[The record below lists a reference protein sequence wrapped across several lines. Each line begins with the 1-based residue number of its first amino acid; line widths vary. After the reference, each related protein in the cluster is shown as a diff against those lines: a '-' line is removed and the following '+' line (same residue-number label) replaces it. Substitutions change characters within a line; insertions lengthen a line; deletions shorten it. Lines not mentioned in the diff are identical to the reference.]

1 MNIPEFAAC
10 DFGAESGRVILGS
23 LDKQK
28 LQLKELH
35 RFENPQ
41 VRAMGHYHWDIL
53 HLFRELKNG
62 LSRAASLGHRNL
74 SGIGVDTW
82 GVDFG
87 LLDDDG
93 RLMGNP
99 VCYRDPRT
107 DGVMEEVFSI
117 IPREKVYGI
126 TGIQFIQFNT
136 IFQLY
141 SLRNSAMLNSAGTM
155 LHMPALF
162 NYMMT
167 GEKVS
172 EYTIASTSQLLDV
185 SARSWSTELLDL
197 LDLPG
202 KIMPPLLKPGS
213 IVGKLLP
220 EVMDETGLGSIPV
233 IAPACHDTAAAVAAV
248 PAEGD
253 NWAYLSS
260 GTWSLIGVELDE
272 PCVNEASL
280 RNNFTNEGGVN
291 NKIRFLRNNMGMWLL
306 EESRRSWEKE
316 GIKPGYDEI
325 IKLASEAVPFR
336 SIVDPDDLSFMKPED
351 MPTAIARYCR
361 DSGQPEPDSVGSLAR
376 CIFESLALKYRFL
389 IDRINLIR
397 GRNIQM
403 LHIVGGGSRNE
414 MLNQFTADSLGIP
427 VTAGPVEATAAGNI
441 IMQAIATG
449 HLDNLAAGRKIIKDS
464 FPVKVFAPQN
474 SSPWQEAFGKHEKL
488 FS

>member
-1 MNIPEFAAC
+1 M
-10 DFGAESGRVILGS
+10 R
-23 LDKQK
+23 
-28 LQLKELH
+28 LKELH
-35 RFENPQ
+35 RFNNPQ
-41 VRAMGHYHWDIL
+41 VKALGHYHWDIL

-197 LDLPG
+197 LDLPE

-351 MPTAIARYCR
+351 MPAAIARYCR

-449 HLDNLAAGRKIIKDS
+449 HLDNLAAGRKMIKDS
-464 FPVKVFAPQN
+464 FPVKVFEPQN
-474 SSPWQEAFGKHEKL
+474 TSPWQEAFGKHEKL